1 MDGLPGSRWA
11 SLCSWLSLSL
21 LSVIVPQCP
30 FQPDFLVLVV
40 MAVEKGMLAIPYKLE
55 RVC

>member
-1 MDGLPGSRWA
+1 MGGLPGGRWA
-11 SLCSWLSLSL
+11 SLCSWLSLPL

-40 MAVEKGMLAIPYKLE
+40 MAVEKGTLAIPYKVE
-55 RVC
+55 CVC